1 MLTSTIVISG
11 LVVLGVGTF
20 LIYYKNK
27 RKKLENETIT
37 PYSRPAQERIKFAKV
52 NTDIKTTPISTS
64 TAKQTKTPSKTS
76 NTICNRNT
84 YDDDFYPVYHDYGS
98 SSHSSSHDSH
108 SSCDSS
114 SDSGGCDCSCG
125 CD

>member
-52 NTDIKTTPISTS
+52 NTDVKTTPITSST
-64 TAKQTKTPSKTS
+64 TKKTKIPSDRKS
-76 NTICNRNT
+76 
-84 YDDDFYPVYHDYGS
+84 VV
-98 SSHSSSHDSH
+98 
-108 SSCDSS
+108 
-114 SDSGGCDCSCG
+114 
-125 CD
+125 